1 MIKCGTDIITVDL
14 LPFMLV
20 AGDHAIND
28 MASDEEDSWKSI
40 LEKEGFKERVYT
52 EKEIEYCESKNIQKY
67 QSYSGRF
74 AAKEAIFKALST
86 LIEDKYKIKWTD
98 FEIIND
104 KEGKPNVQINTDI
117 IDKSLIKNIDISISH
132 CKEYATAVCIIE
144 INN

>member
-1 MIKCGTDIITVDL
+1 MKIKTGTDIIEIDR
-14 LPFMLV
+14 
-20 AGDHAIND
+20 IK
-28 MASDEEDSWKSI
+28 ESI
-40 LEKEGFKERVYT
+40 ESTERKFCDRVYT
-52 EKEIEYCESKNIQKY
+52 EKEIEYCESKNVQKY

-86 LIEDKYKIKWTD
+86 LIKDKYKIKWTD

-104 KEGKPNVQINTDI
+104 KKGKPNVQINTNI
-117 IDKSLIKNIDISISH
+117 LDKSLIKNIDVSISH

>member
-1 MIKCGTDIITVDL
+1 MIKCGTDIIEIARIKD
-14 LPFMLV
+14 
-20 AGDHAIND
+20 AI
-28 MASDEEDSWKSI
+28 
-40 LEKEGFKERVYT
+40 EKERFKERVYT
-52 EKEIEYCESKNIQKY
+52 EKEIEYCESKNVQKY

-74 AAKEAIFKALST
+74 AAEEASFKALST
-86 LIEDKYKIKWTD
+86 LIKDKYKIKWTD

-117 IDKSLIKNIDISISH
+117 IDKSLVNNIDISISH

>member
-1 MIKCGTDIITVDL
+1 MIKCGTDLIEIARIKD
-14 LPFMLV
+14 
-20 AGDHAIND
+20 AI
-28 MASDEEDSWKSI
+28 
-40 LEKEGFKERVYT
+40 EKEGFKERVYT
-52 EKEIEYCESKNIQKY
+52 EKEIEYCESKNVQKY

-86 LIEDKYKIKWTD
+86 LIKVKYKIKWTD

-104 KEGKPNVQINTDI
+104 KKGKPNVQINTNI
-117 IDKSLIKNIDISISH
+117 LDKSLIKNIDVSISH

>member
-1 MIKCGTDIITVDL
+1 MYK
-14 LPFMLV
+14 
-20 AGDHAIND
+20 
-28 MASDEEDSWKSI
+28 
-40 LEKEGFKERVYT
+40 RQ
-52 EKEIEYCESKNIQKY
+52 EKEIEYCESKNVQKY

-86 LIEDKYKIKWTD
+86 LIKDKYKIKWTD

-117 IDKSLIKNIDISISH
+117 IDKSLVNNIDISISH

>member
-1 MIKCGTDIITVDL
+1 MIKCGTDIIEIARIKD
-14 LPFMLV
+14 
-20 AGDHAIND
+20 AI
-28 MASDEEDSWKSI
+28 
-40 LEKEGFKERVYT
+40 EKEGFKERVYT
-52 EKEIEYCESKNIQKY
+52 EKEIEYCENKNVQKY

-104 KEGKPNVQINTDI
+104 KEGKPNVQINTNN

>member
-1 MIKCGTDIITVDL
+1 MIKCGTDIIEIARIKDA
-14 LPFMLV
+14 M
-20 AGDHAIND
+20 
-28 MASDEEDSWKSI
+28 
-40 LEKEGFKERVYT
+40 EKEGFKERVYT
-52 EKEIEYCESKNIQKY
+52 EKEIEYCESKNVQKY

-104 KEGKPNVQINTDI
+104 KEGKPNVQINTNI

>member
-1 MIKCGTDIITVDL
+1 MIKCGTDIIEIARIKD
-14 LPFMLV
+14 
-20 AGDHAIND
+20 AI
-28 MASDEEDSWKSI
+28 
-40 LEKEGFKERVYT
+40 EKERFKERVYT
-52 EKEIEYCESKNIQKY
+52 EKEIEYCESKNVQKY

-74 AAKEAIFKALST
+74 AAKEAIFKVLST
-86 LIEDKYKIKWTD
+86 LIKDKYKIKWTD

-117 IDKSLIKNIDISISH
+117 IDKSLVNNIDISISH

>member
-1 MIKCGTDIITVDL
+1 MIKGIGNDIIEIDRIKDSIEEL
-14 LPFMLV
+14 
-20 AGDHAIND
+20 GDKFLDRIFT
-28 MASDEEDSWKSI
+28 
-40 LEKEGFKERVYT
+40 KE
-52 EKEIEYCESKNIQKY
+52 EIEYCESKNVQKY

-86 LIEDKYKIKWTD
+86 LIKDKYKIKWTD

-104 KEGKPNVQINTDI
+104 KKGKPNVQINTNI
-117 IDKSLIKNIDISISH
+117 LDKSLIKNIDISISH

>member
-1 MIKCGTDIITVDL
+1 MIKCGTDIIEIARIKD
-14 LPFMLV
+14 
-20 AGDHAIND
+20 AI
-28 MASDEEDSWKSI
+28 
-40 LEKEGFKERVYT
+40 EKEGFKERVYT

-132 CKEYATAVCIIE
+132 CKEYATAVCIME

>member
-1 MIKCGTDIITVDL
+1 MIKCGTDIIEIARIKD
-14 LPFMLV
+14 
-20 AGDHAIND
+20 AI
-28 MASDEEDSWKSI
+28 
-40 LEKEGFKERVYT
+40 EKEGFKERVYT

-117 IDKSLIKNIDISISH
+117 IDKLLIKNIDISISH

>member
-1 MIKCGTDIITVDL
+1 MIKCGTDIIEIARVKD
-14 LPFMLV
+14 
-20 AGDHAIND
+20 AI
-28 MASDEEDSWKSI
+28 
-40 LEKEGFKERVYT
+40 EKEGFKERVYT
-52 EKEIEYCESKNIQKY
+52 EREIKYCESKNVQKY

-74 AAKEAIFKALST
+74 AAKEAIFKALSSI
-86 LIEDKYKIKWTD
+86 IEDKYKIKWTD

-104 KEGKPNVQINTDI
+104 KEGKPNVQINTNI

>member
-1 MIKCGTDIITVDL
+1 MIKCGTDIIEIDRIK
-14 LPFMLV
+14 
-20 AGDHAIND
+20 DAI
-28 MASDEEDSWKSI
+28 
-40 LEKEGFKERVYT
+40 EKEGFKKRVYT
-52 EKEIEYCESKNIQKY
+52 EKEIEYCESKNVQKY

-74 AAKEAIFKALST
+74 AAKEAIFKALSI

-104 KEGKPNVQINTDI
+104 KKGKPNVQINTDI

>member
-1 MIKCGTDIITVDL
+1 MIKCGTDIIEIARIKD
-14 LPFMLV
+14 
-20 AGDHAIND
+20 AI
-28 MASDEEDSWKSI
+28 
-40 LEKEGFKERVYT
+40 EKEGFKERVYT

-67 QSYSGRF
+67 QNYSGRF

>member
-1 MIKCGTDIITVDL
+1 MIKCGTDIIEIARIKD
-14 LPFMLV
+14 
-20 AGDHAIND
+20 AI
-28 MASDEEDSWKSI
+28 
-40 LEKEGFKERVYT
+40 EKEGFKKRVYT
-52 EKEIEYCESKNIQKY
+52 EKEIEYCESKNVQKY

-74 AAKEAIFKALST
+74 AAKEAIFKALSI

>member
-1 MIKCGTDIITVDL
+1 MIKCGTDIIEIARIKD
-14 LPFMLV
+14 
-20 AGDHAIND
+20 AI
-28 MASDEEDSWKSI
+28 
-40 LEKEGFKERVYT
+40 EKEGFKERVYT
-52 EKEIEYCESKNIQKY
+52 GKEIEYCESKNIQKY

-117 IDKSLIKNIDISISH
+117 IDKLLIKNIDISISH

>member
-1 MIKCGTDIITVDL
+1 MIKCGTDIIEIARIKD
-14 LPFMLV
+14 
-20 AGDHAIND
+20 AI
-28 MASDEEDSWKSI
+28 
-40 LEKEGFKERVYT
+40 EKEGFKERVYT
-52 EKEIEYCESKNIQKY
+52 EKEIEYCESKNVQKY

-117 IDKSLIKNIDISISH
+117 IDKSLIKNIDVSISH

>member
-1 MIKCGTDIITVDL
+1 MYK
-14 LPFMLV
+14 
-20 AGDHAIND
+20 
-28 MASDEEDSWKSI
+28 
-40 LEKEGFKERVYT
+40 
-52 EKEIEYCESKNIQKY
+52 KY

-86 LIEDKYKIKWTD
+86 LIKDKYKIKWTD

-104 KEGKPNVQINTDI
+104 KKGKPNVQINTNI
-117 IDKSLIKNIDISISH
+117 LDKSLIKNIDVSISH